1 MVSVHELAPLA
12 PGLTRTDLDPK
23 PRQAIEEVVLVRCPS
38 CQGLRGVSRRHVTRN
53 GGLCVDCRHGRVVPR
68 ARFYGYWTIRFTM
81 DEIAEMSKA
90 IWG

>member
-1 MVSVHELAPLA
+1 MVPVHELATKPASLA
-12 PGLTRTDLDPK
+12 CADLDPE
-23 PRQAIEEVVLVRCPS
+23 PRQAVEAVILVRCPS

-53 GGLCVDCRHGRVVPR
+53 GGICVDCRHGRVVPR
-68 ARFYGYWTIRFTM
+68 AHFYGYWTIRFTM